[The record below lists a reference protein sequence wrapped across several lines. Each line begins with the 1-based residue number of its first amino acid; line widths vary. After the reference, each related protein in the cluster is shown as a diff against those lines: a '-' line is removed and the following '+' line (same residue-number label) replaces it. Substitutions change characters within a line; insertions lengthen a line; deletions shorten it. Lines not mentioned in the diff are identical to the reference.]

1 MDASNTP
8 AQPHTSRPEPG
19 SPRIA
24 GVASPA
30 SVRAEASE
38 GLGPM
43 LGRAPAMREL
53 FRRLERLSRG
63 DAPVLLAGETGTGK
77 HLAALT
83 LHALGPCPAA
93 PFLCLDLDPATWP
106 LPIPRGATLFVREV
120 GDLPPAA
127 QRALLE
133 LLERAPRRSGGQRLW
148 RLVCSTGRDLSPEV
162 ARGTFRRDLYARLC
176 GAVVAVPSLRERRS
190 DLPLLVERF
199 LAEAAARHRRPVP
212 GVRDDAMEL
221 LAAYAWEG
229 NVRELRRE
237 IERAV
242 VFAGD
247 GEPLAPRHLSPELGR
262 TAGAPAA
269 SLKQRSRELERRWIS
284 RILAGTGWNVAAAAR
299 EMGISRV
306 GLTKKIRTLDLR
318 RPARGPQQ

>member
-1 MDASNTP
+1 MD
-8 AQPHTSRPEPG
+8 
-19 SPRIA
+19 PRITTA
-24 GVASPA
+24 AHAAPSA
-30 SVRAEASE
+30 E

-106 LPIPRGATLFVREV
+106 LPIPRGATFFVREV

-133 LLERAPRRSGGQRLW
+133 LLERAPRRSAGQRLW

-162 ARGTFRRDLYARLC
+162 ARGSFRRDLFARLC
-176 GAVVAVPSLRERRS
+176 GAVVAVPSLRERRA

-199 LAEAAARHRRPVP
+199 LAEAAAHFRRPVPP

-242 VFAGD
+242 VFAGE
-247 GEPLAPRHLSPELGR
+247 GEALAPRHLSPELGR

-299 EMGISRV
+299 ELGISRV
-306 GLTKKIRTLDLR
+306 GLTKKIRSLDLH
-318 RPARGPQQ
+318 RPARGEPRQ

>member
-1 MDASNTP
+1 MDPNPIARATHP
-8 AQPHTSRPEPG
+8 A
-19 SPRIA
+19 
-24 GVASPA
+24 
-30 SVRAEASE
+30 E

-83 LHALGPCPAA
+83 LHALGPCPSA
-93 PFLCLDLDPATWP
+93 PFLCLDLDPAAWP
-106 LPIPRGATLFVREV
+106 VPIPRGATLFVREV
-120 GDLPPAA
+120 GDLPPPA

-162 ARGTFRRDLYARLC
+162 ARGSFRRDLFARLC
-176 GAVVAVPSLRERRS
+176 GAVVAVPSLRERRA

-199 LAEAAARHRRPVP
+199 LAEAAARHHRPTPP

-242 VFAGD
+242 VFAGE

-262 TAGAPAA
+262 APGGPSA

-299 EMGISRV
+299 ELGISRV
-306 GLTKKIRTLDLR
+306 GLTKKIRSLELR
-318 RPARGPQQ
+318 RPARGEPRQ